1 MMFYKIPVAWL
12 QLTHNRT
19 RLFVALAGIAF
30 AVILIFMQM
39 GLRAALFESAVR
51 LHSNLQGEIFLISP
65 RSTALIGMSQFSER
79 RLLQALAFPEVEL
92 VSPIYVDYGQW
103 KNPQTGQTRQIFV
116 TGFEPSDRIFQLP
129 GVVQH
134 TDELTLPDT
143 VLFDQASRPE
153 FGPVA
158 AQFRQDNAVNT
169 EIEVRQVTVVGLF
182 KMGASFGADG
192 NIMTS
197 NVNFLRIFDR
207 RTKGLIDIG
216 LIRLNPLSN
225 VNEVVARMR
234 RYFPE
239 DVKVFTKQELIS
251 FEKNY
256 WQTSTAIG
264 FIFDLGV
271 VIGLIV
277 GIVFVYQVLYTD
289 VSHHLREYAT
299 LKAIGYSNN
308 YLLYVVFQEAFILA
322 ILGYIPGFAITL
334 GIYDL
339 TLKTTLLPIQMEFV
353 RAFNVQLLTILMC
366 FIGGLIAVTQLQ
378 KADPADIF

>member
-1 MMFYKIPVAWL
+1 MFRKVPVAWL
-12 QLTHNRT
+12 QLTHNRL
-19 RLFVALAGIAF
+19 RLLVALAGISF

-51 LHSNLQGEIFLISP
+51 LHTNLQGEIFLISP
-65 RSTALIGMSQFSER
+65 RSTALIGMSHFSER
-79 RLLQALAFPEVEL
+79 RLLQALAFPEVDI

-116 TGFEPSDRIFQLP
+116 TGFEPNDNTLRLSGVIQQTSQLN
-129 GVVQH
+129 
-134 TDELTLPDT
+134 LSDT

-153 FGPVA
+153 FGSVA
-158 AQFRQDNAVNT
+158 IQLEQKRHLNT
-169 EIEVRQVTVVGLF
+169 ELEGRQISVVGVF

-192 NIMTS
+192 NVITS
-197 NVNFLRIFDR
+197 NLNFLRIFDHR
-207 RTKGLIDIG
+207 AKGAIDIG
-216 LIRLNPLSN
+216 LIRLKPGSD
-225 VNEVVARMR
+225 VNSVVHRMR
-234 RYFPE
+234 RYLPK
-239 DVKVFTKQELIS
+239 DVRVFTKQELID

-289 VSHHLREYAT
+289 ISHHLHEYAT
-299 LKAIGYSNN
+299 LKAMGYNNN
-308 YLLYVVFQEAFILA
+308 YLVSIVFQESFILA
-322 ILGYIPGFAITL
+322 ILGYMPGFAMTL

-339 TLKTTLLPIQMEFV
+339 TLKATLLPIQMDIS
-353 RAFNVQLLTILMC
+353 RAFNVQVLTVFMC
-366 FIGGLIAVTQLQ
+366 FIGGFIAIHQVQRS
-378 KADPADIF
+378 DPADLF